1 MTVTGLSAAY
11 GRCYED
17 LLRAAGTT
25 PGVEPPER
33 ASFWPMV
40 GHAYA
45 GELMVVGRAVNGW
58 IDQVAVADLATP
70 AVYREAAVAARPT
83 IESTDGCPMRWVT
96 DAWGRPSGE
105 YSTARSAF
113 WRFVRS
119 VLAAVDPAS
128 RDDPLWSGRI
138 AWSNLA
144 KIAPW
149 DGGNPGGALLDLQR
163 RLGPGLLEAEI
174 EELRPRRVLVLTGRW
189 WVEPYANALELAVD
203 WRPGLLEGIAERADR
218 RWVIGPHPQG
228 KPRAMLDEIV
238 AAFGTP
244 T

>member
-1 MTVTGLSAAY
+1 MTESRLSLDY

-17 LLRAAGTT
+17 RLRAAGTT
-25 PGVEPPER
+25 PGVEPPEL

-58 IDQVAVADLATP
+58 IDQVVVADLATP
-70 AVYREAAVAARPT
+70 AVYREAAVAARRAS
-83 IESTDGCPMRWVT
+83 ESTGGCPMRWVT
-96 DAWGRPSGE
+96 DLWGRPQGE
-105 YSTARSAF
+105 YSTARSPF

-128 RDDPLWSGRI
+128 RDDPRWSGRI

-144 KIAPW
+144 KLAPW

-238 AAFGTP
+238 AAFGTR